1 MKKIFALVLAA
12 VGILT
17 LLITLPQLVETN
29 NSGFYQVKQSA
40 LSGRME
46 VVTTPGTY
54 WQLFG
59 KITTYP
65 ISDVYYFSNSELD
78 GQDDNSL
85 PIKVTFNDGGK
96 ADISGS
102 IKFRFS
108 LVPSDAELVH
118 VDFKSYESIK
128 HDIIRQVVQE
138 SLNKTAAIMKAEESY
153 SSRLAEF
160 TSLAEDQ
167 VKIGVFE
174 TISEQITKKDSDNN
188 ELTNTIVRLVKDKNG
203 VPVVNKPSPLLRY
216 KIEVINFTIKHFD
229 YDEKTQGIIAKKK
242 EAEQAKVVSRA
253 NAEKAKQ
260 DAITAFENGKASVAI
275 AEAAALV
282 EMKTAVINAK
292 RETAVAEQGKLKAQ
306 EEAAGR
312 LARERAQAEANRLKV
327 SAGLTP
333 QERAEFAMKTKIGVA
348 AELAK
353 IKMPSTMV
361 IGGDKSGGA
370 NPFDAIGLE
379 SYIRINERFSQQND
393 KE

>member
-1 MKKIFALVLAA
+1 
-12 VGILT
+12 
-17 LLITLPQLVETN
+17 
-29 NSGFYQVKQSA
+29 
-40 LSGRME
+40 
-46 VVTTPGTY
+46 
-54 WQLFG
+54 
-59 KITTYP
+59 
-65 ISDVYYFSNSELD
+65 
-78 GQDDNSL
+78 
-85 PIKVTFNDGGK
+85 
-96 ADISGS
+96 
-102 IKFRFS
+102 
-108 LVPSDAELVH
+108 
-118 VDFKSYESIK
+118 
-128 HDIIRQVVQE
+128 
-138 SLNKTAAIMKAEESY
+138 
-153 SSRLAEF
+153 
-160 TSLAEDQ
+160 
-167 VKIGVFE
+167 
-174 TISEQITKKDSDNN
+174 
-188 ELTNTIVRLVKDKNG
+188 VKDKNG